1 MKIESLYKLFK
12 SHPESNY
19 IMEYQNVVL
28 LYKFIKN
35 NPIKRILDLGT
46 GLGLSASV
54 CALALKDKGETD
66 YHIDSLEQFDK
77 CIKIAD
83 KLIPLEL
90 KEHITIHKSETKVWQ
105 HPKIPYQFFSNYET
119 LPEGDYDL
127 IINDGPCFWL
137 EGDTFVDLPN
147 GTITEIMDRIKPGT
161 FIAWDGRIHAL
172 QLLERYFADNFEL
185 YRSNQRGDDFNVLRR
200 LDTPQ
205 NFRDDRLKGIKDT
218 STFFKGL
225 YEKETIA
232 PLDGS
237 TAQSED
243 ATANQGA

>member
-147 GTITEIMDRIKPGT
+147 GTI
-161 FIAWDGRIHAL
+161 
-172 QLLERYFADNFEL
+172 N
-185 YRSNQRGDDFNVLRR
+185 
-200 LDTPQ
+200 
-205 NFRDDRLKGIKDT
+205 
-218 STFFKGL
+218 
-225 YEKETIA
+225 
-232 PLDGS
+232 
-237 TAQSED
+237 
-243 ATANQGA
+243 